1 LTPSTRLGTAAM
13 IRRAFVEAQNYL
25 DKFANT
31 EPGKP
36 TPARDLTHEAIGW
49 VLRGEIP
56 WRQHSHRADD
66 IATGSPTSS
75 ATGW

>member
-1 LTPSTRLGTAAM
+1 M

-75 ATGW
+75 ATDW